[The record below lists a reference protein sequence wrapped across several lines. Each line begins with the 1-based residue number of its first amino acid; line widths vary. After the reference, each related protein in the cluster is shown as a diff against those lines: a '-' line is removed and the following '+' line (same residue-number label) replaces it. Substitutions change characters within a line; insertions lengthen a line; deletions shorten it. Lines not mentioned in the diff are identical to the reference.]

1 MIHFNF
7 SETEHKKAGWLLVL
21 LALCFSLALFTAT
34 ERPHGMNAS
43 SKTEDSCITLS
54 GQEQLQCFQQRNTA
68 NPVYND
74 TVSFE
79 RELMLAVQ
87 ILFVAQLILLFT
99 FKISWQQ
106 AVAFLSID
114 SIGSFFIFGGELFI
128 IILVPLTCISLA
140 RRYWYLKSLFW

>member
-34 ERPHGMNAS
+34 ESPHSMNTS
-43 SKTEDSCITLS
+43 SKTEDSCISLS

-68 NPVYND
+68 SPTYND

-106 AVAFLSID
+106 ATAFLSID
-114 SIGSFFIFGGELFI
+114 GVGAVFASGVFEFFIV
-128 IILVPLTCISLA
+128 LVPLTCVSLG
-140 RRYWYLKSLFW
+140 RRYWHLRSLFW

>member
-1 MIHFNF
+1 MIQFEF
-7 SETEHKKAGWLLVL
+7 SDAEHQKAGWLLVM
-21 LALCFSLALFTAT
+21 LALCFSLALFLGIKSPEPFNT
-34 ERPHGMNAS
+34 S
-43 SKTEDSCITLS
+43 SSTEDICISLA
-54 GQEQLQCFQQRNTA
+54 GQEQLKCFQQRNTA
-68 NPVYND
+68 SPVYND

-114 SIGSFFIFGGELFI
+114 GIGSFFIFGGELF